1 MTELHYALIG
11 AAALLLVLVFAWSKW
26 NERRQVRRLRESAG
40 PAGADPN
47 ASAAAAVPGPA
58 AGGRIEPWLGEPAG
72 ASESPAGGPGAEAQ
86 HPRLQQ
92 PEWTEDPMLDC
103 VLELR
108 CAHAADGVAVIDAMA
123 PLLRLDCG
131 LPAQVA
137 VWDARSEQWVL
148 PDRFGFYGEMLA
160 SIQLANRR
168 TKLGDIEA
176 SKFIAAVQQMAVV
189 LDADFDP
196 PDVPLLRRRAEEL
209 EARIAPFDIQIGL
222 TVQPA
227 EGVLNPTQV
236 QRVVPSLRLEADGER
251 RWLRRDDDGW
261 PLFTVQLTREHRL
274 ALELDVPVVAPERRP
289 LQAMFAA
296 AAELAVLLN
305 ARVVDDHGRPIA
317 PGSIE
322 AIEPALQ
329 ELYAKMRAAD
339 IEPGSARARRLFA

>member
-1 MTELHYALIG
+1 
-11 AAALLLVLVFAWSKW
+11 
-26 NERRQVRRLRESAG
+26 
-40 PAGADPN
+40 
-47 ASAAAAVPGPA
+47 
-58 AGGRIEPWLGEPAG
+58 
-72 ASESPAGGPGAEAQ
+72 
-86 HPRLQQ
+86 
-92 PEWTEDPMLDC
+92 
-103 VLELR
+103 
-108 CAHAADGVAVIDAMA
+108 
-123 PLLRLDCG
+123 
-131 LPAQVA
+131 
-137 VWDARSEQWVL
+137 
-148 PDRFGFYGEMLA
+148 MLA